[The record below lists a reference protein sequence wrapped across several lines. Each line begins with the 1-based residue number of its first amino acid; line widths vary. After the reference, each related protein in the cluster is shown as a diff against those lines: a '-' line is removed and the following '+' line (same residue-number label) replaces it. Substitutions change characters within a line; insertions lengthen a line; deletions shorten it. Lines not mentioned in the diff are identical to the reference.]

1 VTTKRVVQ
9 YHIARLKDKRPDIR
23 LQAIRELELL
33 ADPDALAPL
42 KVVYTNDEDPEVRRV
57 AQEAGRT
64 IFLKN
69 QQSE

>member
-1 VTTKRVVQ
+1 MSVKRVVQ
-9 YHIARLKDKRPDIR
+9 YHIARLQDKRVEIR

-33 ADPDALAPL
+33 ADIDSLEPL
-42 KVVYTNDEDPEVRRV
+42 REVYDTDENEQVRKA

-69 QQSE
+69 KTN